1 VGLVVE
7 GPIEITVPFLAPFAL
22 GAVSF
27 LASIFNPVTCIS
39 VANDVT
45 QVSPV
50 SIPAALLRWS
60 DVASRVPVCAWAVVM
75 VLTLPSVSTHR
86 GWVLNDSCIQHGL
99 EALDLRVDLLV
110 VFRQQGCQLVDD
122 HPQSQSIVRRRA
134 VDPFSLVLDP
144 ADFLAD

>member
-1 VGLVVE
+1 VGLVV
-7 GPIEITVPFLAPFAL
+7 IRAKVIIVPFLTSFML
-22 GAVSF
+22 HAVSF
-27 LASIFNPVTCIS
+27 LAPIFNPVTCIS

-50 SIPAALLRWS
+50 SILVALLWWS
-60 DVASRVPVCAWAVVM
+60 DVASRVPVCAWAVVR

-86 GWVLNDSCIQHGL
+86 GWVVNDSCIQHGL

-122 HPQSQSIVRRRA
+122 HPQSQSIVRQRA
-134 VDPFSLVLDP
+134 VDPFSLILNP
-144 ADFLAD
+144 TDFLAD